1 MVKAESIYVKALM
14 EIRRLRLSD
23 TQFVQNQ
30 GLLSLQVTLINF
42 VTSLATQHTEIIT
55 NLKDDVQSDLV
66 ENQAIQKTYRS
77 HYVTT
82 VITFNLDNRSG
93 REKTT
98 RESATST
105 L

>member
-66 ENQAIQKTYRS
+66 ENQAIS
-77 HYVTT
+77 E
-82 VITFNLDNRSG
+82 NLPFSLCRYCDYIQSRQ
-93 REKTT
+93 RW
-98 RESATST
+98 
-105 L
+105 